1 MSFTD
6 VVSTATSALGFQ
18 SSGFAQR
25 LLQVQIN
32 LAQGAGAL
40 QPTSFPP
47 SLTSVGGNS
56 VTIGGTVA
64 TQLRMRCRIQNS
76 GAFLDNMAQLDIWGL
91 DFPTMQQLST
101 LGMLLDAIPR
111 NTITI
116 KAGDQSSGLSQVY
129 SGDIINAYA
138 DSNAAPD
145 VPMHFECQFGA
156 AQAALV
162 ANPTS
167 YPDSVSV
174 AAAAQDYAKKLGL
187 TFENNGVT
195 IQLPGSYLDGSV
207 ITQAKKLA
215 TDSNT
220 DMVVCDG
227 GKTLVICPKNLP
239 RKTTSI
245 ITIAPPPIGR
255 MIGYPSYTQ
264 QGIKVDTL
272 FDPNIRFRGQ
282 VQVIS
287 SVLKTSTWVVLQMDL
302 ALDSFLPHG
311 EWRST
316 CYCYS
321 PNRPIPIIP
330 SR

>member
-91 DFPTMQQLST
+91 DFQTMQQLST
-101 LGMLLDAIPR
+101 LGMLLNQIPR
-111 NTITI
+111 NTIVI

-129 SGDIINAYA
+129 SGDIVNAYA
-138 DSNAAPD
+138 DFNAAPD

-156 AQAALV
+156 SQAALKT
-162 ANPTS
+162 NPTS
-167 YPDSVSV
+167 YPDSASV
-174 AAAAQDYAKKLGL
+174 ATAAQIYASAFGL
-187 TFENNGVT
+187 NFENNGVT
-195 IQLPGSYLDGSV
+195 TTLPGSYFDGSTV
-207 ITQAKKLA
+207 SQAKKLA
-215 TDSNT
+215 SDSNI
-220 DMVVCDG
+220 DMVVADG
-227 GKTLVICPKNLP
+227 GQTLVITPKNKP
-239 RKTTSI
+239 RLNAPLV
-245 ITIAPPPIGR
+245 TIAPPPLGR

-272 FDPNIRFRGQ
+272 FDPNIKFKGQ
-282 VQVIS
+282 VKVIS
-287 SVLKTSTWVVLQMDL
+287 SVLKTSTWVVLQYDL

-321 PNRPIPIIP
+321 PNAPQPIIP